1 MKKKNEKPHKII
13 NFAAPKE
20 TEKNQESM
28 KRPIPHVLCQ
38 VLLLSLITISA
49 HAVPARPGLWKTIIT
64 PLGEELRVEL
74 RGDEHGAW
82 WQSADGRRFL
92 QQADG
97 SHRETTAEALMAA
110 RSLQRRHT
118 TGHDSPQVAAR
129 RTQGSQPTG
138 HFTGKRKG
146 LIILAEFQNKT
157 FLAEHDRTYFDR
169 VANECGFSE
178 GDYQGSVKDYFL
190 SQSDG
195 QFELDFDV
203 IGPVTV
209 SHDYAYYGQP
219 GSADVDA
226 HPWEMVV
233 EACDLAAAQ
242 VHFAD
247 YDWDG
252 DGMVEQ
258 VFVLYAGQGQSDS
271 YDVNTIWPHE
281 YELHQVMEN
290 GVPKYGKGHPT
301 PDGLLIDTY
310 ACSNELTSRGTPS
323 GIGTICHE
331 FSHCMGLPDL
341 YDTDYNGNFGM
352 GHWSIM
358 ANGVYNGSAF
368 TPAGYTSYERMVC
381 GWRQPTTLTADTTVS
396 AMKALSDG
404 GDTYIIYNE
413 AWPDEYYL
421 LENRQPTG
429 WDAHLPAS
437 GLLVLHVD
445 YDERCWRENIVNT
458 VCDYRPAGLSDR
470 WNTHQRLTLIHAD
483 DESDKRFWRASSQAY
498 TQTTEEGDAY
508 PYWWKVE
515 GDGLKV
521 EGDGWRVN
529 DSLTTNSLP
538 AATVYNGNIDGSLY
552 MNRAIQQI
560 TQHDDGTISF
570 RFEASS
576 PKHVAVD
583 TTLTDKPDL
592 TGAIF
597 YESFDRCEGTGGNDG
612 LFKGSSDV
620 ASADFHPDNG
630 GWDSMVMKGGARCA
644 KFGNAANDGIVTMP
658 AIMLTG
664 DTLELCFKAAPWSR
678 DDTSLSLSATGD
690 ASIETASFDMAE
702 GQWTTFTTR
711 ICGSGRTLITFT
723 PGRRFFLDEVV
734 MRTPQPSAS
743 SILPSPFPLHPSPS
757 TLCDLSGRRLAPGQ
771 PARGLLLQ
779 RQADGTVRKVHP

>member
-118 TGHDSPQVAAR
+118 TGHDSSQAAAR

-169 VANECGFSE
+169 VANECGFNE

-281 YELHQVMEN
+281 YELHQVTDDN
-290 GVPKYGKGHPT
+290 GKPLYGYNTAIG
-301 PDGLLIDTY
+301 GCIVDTY
-310 ACSNELTSRGTPS
+310 ACSNELTSSDGPS
-323 GIGTICHE
+323 GIGTFCHE

-341 YDTDYNGNFGM
+341 YDVDYNGYYGM
-352 GHWSIM
+352 GLWDLM

-368 TPAGYTSYERMVC
+368 VPAAYTSYERMVC
-381 GWRQPTTLTADTTVS
+381 GWLDPIELRDDCEVTG
-396 AMKALSDG
+396 MKALTDG
-404 GDTYIIYNE
+404 GNAYIIYNE
-413 AWPDEYYL
+413 AHPDEYYL
-421 LENRQPTG
+421 LENRQLTG
-429 WDAHLPAS
+429 WDAALPAT
-437 GLLVLHVD
+437 GMLVLHVD
-445 YDERCWRENIVNT
+445 YDERVWRENVVNS
-458 VCDYRPAGLSDR
+458 VCDYRKTPGMEDV
-470 WNTHQRLTLIHAD
+470 WNTHQRLTIVPAD
-483 DESDKRFWRASSQAY
+483 NENDKRYWNSRAGAY
-498 TQTTEEGDAY
+498 TQTTITGDPY
-508 PYWWKVE
+508 PCATN
-515 GDGLKV
+515 G
-521 EGDGWRVN
+521 N
-529 DSLTTNSLP
+529 DSLTSNSLP
-538 AATVYNGNIDGSLY
+538 AATVYNGNVDGGLFL
-552 MNRAIQQI
+552 NRGIQAIK
-560 TQHDDGTISF
+560 QHDDGTVSF
-570 RFEASS
+570 RFEARSE
-576 PKHVAVD
+576 KYVYVD
-583 TTLTDKPDL
+583 TTQAGKPDL

-597 YESFDRCEGTGGNDG
+597 YESFDRCIGTGGNDG
-612 LFKGSSDV
+612 VFKGSSSV
-620 ASADFHPDNG
+620 ASADFVPDNG
-630 GWDSMVMKGGARCA
+630 GWDSMVMGGGARCA
-644 KFGNAANDGIVTMP
+644 KFGNAANDGIVTSP

-664 DTLELCFKAAPWSR
+664 DSLELCFKAAPWSR
-678 DDTSLSLSATGD
+678 DDGSLLLSLSNGKLEQTD
-690 ASIETASFDMAE
+690 FEMTE
-702 GQWTTFTTR
+702 GQWTTFTT
-711 ICGSGRTLITFT
+711 IITGEGPTQITFT

-734 MRTPQPSAS
+734 VRKPAS
-743 SILPSPFPLHPSPS
+743 TEGIQLPTLHPDGSDLQSATAAPF
-757 TLCDLSGRRLAPGQ
+757 TLYDLQGRRLTTP
-771 PARGLLLQ
+771 RHGLNIV
-779 RQADGTVRKVHP
+779 RQQGRVRKLILP